1 MRKLIDLIRR
11 FWNLILFIILEVIC
25 FVLIAKTRNFQ
36 GVDLISSSNAVVGYF
51 YKKQNDIV
59 YYFQLRRLNDS
70 LLQENTR
77 LNEALAFNSHV
88 DTFTH
93 AEAVVPIVK
102 RDSAA
107 APDTVRIAGAT
118 AAKDSIRLV
127 GKSRIVR
134 YARYNYIPAR
144 VIKNSISNDRINF
157 ITLNRGAGAG
167 IKKGMAVVTGNG
179 IVGRVTNVSEHFATV
194 ASILSDR
201 KVSARLHD
209 GTFGFILWEPGSP
222 ERVVMDKMPLTLDVE
237 KGDSIF
243 TTGYSFF
250 PENLYI
256 GRVYQIDTVRGSN
269 TKNLK
274 ISLST
279 NFRKL
284 QYVYVV
290 ENEMGKE
297 QANLEAK
304 NLEASRPDP

>member
-11 FWNLILFIILEVIC
+11 FWNLILFIILEVTC
-25 FVLIAKTRNFQ
+25 FVLIARTRNFQ
-36 GVDLISSSNAVVGYF
+36 GLDIISSSNKVVGYF
-51 YKKQNDIV
+51 YKKQNDVV

-70 LLQENTR
+70 LLKENTR
-77 LNEALAFNSHV
+77 LNEALALHYYV
-88 DTFTH
+88 DTFRR
-93 AEAVVPIVK
+93 AEAVIPIFK
-102 RDSAA
+102 QDSMA
-107 APDTVRIAGAT
+107 APDTVRIAST
-118 AAKDSIRLV
+118 TPQKDSIRLV
-127 GKSRIVR
+127 GKSKIVR
-134 YARYNYIPAR
+134 YAKYNYIPAR

-157 ITLNRGAGAG
+157 ITLNRGSAAG
-167 IKKGMAVVTGNG
+167 IKRGMAVVTGNG
-179 IVGRVTNVSEHFATV
+179 IVGRVTNVSKNFSTV

-222 ERVVMDKMPLTLDVE
+222 ESVVMDKMPLTMPVE

-256 GRVYQIDTVRGSN
+256 GRVYRIDTVRGSN
-269 TKNLK
+269 TKTLK
-274 ISLST
+274 INLST

-290 ENEMGKE
+290 ENEMGTE
-297 QANLEAK
+297 QAGLEAK
-304 NLEASRPDP
+304 NLEASRQQP